1 MSHES
6 LPLPP
11 LPLAAADQPA
21 SPCVR
26 NCCLDDDDVCLGCG
40 RKLDEILAWHGAD
53 ADGRRQILL
62 VAAQRRDARRLRRGT
77 A

>member
-1 MSHES
+1 MTHES
-6 LPLPP
+6 LPLPAP
-11 LPLAAADQPA
+11 SRAADLPA

-53 ADGRRQILL
+53 ADGRRRILAI
-62 VAAQRRDARRLRRGT
+62 AAERRDARRLRRGPL
-77 A
+77 

>member
-1 MSHES
+1 MTHES

-53 ADGRRQILL
+53 ADGRRQILA
-62 VAAQRRDARRLRRGT
+62 VAAERRDARRLRRGPM
-77 A
+77 